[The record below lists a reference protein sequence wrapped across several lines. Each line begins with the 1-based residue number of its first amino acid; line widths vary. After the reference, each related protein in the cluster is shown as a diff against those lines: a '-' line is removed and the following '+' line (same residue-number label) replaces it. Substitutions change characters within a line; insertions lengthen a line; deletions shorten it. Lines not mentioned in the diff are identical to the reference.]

1 MSVRLTGRAA
11 APGVAV
17 GPAFVIERRKPPTAP
32 PAVGE
37 SMDPQQEKERLREAL
52 DTGQRELR
60 HIAKSVAE
68 AAGEEEGEIFEAHA
82 DFAADPELAKRAEE
96 GIDQG
101 KTAEDAVTDA
111 FGWFRE
117 LLAAAQSEYLAA
129 RAADL
134 DDVRG
139 RVVAILRGESRAVE
153 APTERSVIVAAE
165 LTPSETA
172 TLPRP
177 LIAAL
182 LTEAGSPTSHAAIL
196 ARALGIPAVVGVS
209 GLLEAV
215 DGGTELAVDGGSGEI
230 VVAPEDA
237 ERKEFEERAKGA
249 EERRK
254 RLGALRGEPGRT
266 ADGTPVPLAAN
277 LAGPDDIELAR
288 AAGAEGS
295 GLVRTEFLY
304 LGRRNP
310 PDVEEQAAFY
320 QQLLQAFAGH
330 RVVIRTLDVGAD
342 KPLPFVEQAP
352 EPNPALGLR
361 GIRLGLTQPDL
372 LRLQL
377 RAILRAHGA
386 SRDQGGRAAVN
397 FPLVSRSEELSE
409 AREILDEVAREEGI
423 DTEGLEVGV
432 MVEVPS
438 AALGARRLAR
448 ACDFLS
454 LGTNDLL
461 QYLFAADRLVP
472 EVAGLPD
479 ILEPEV
485 LRLVSNVAEAA
496 HAEGKWMGV
505 CGEAAADP
513 VSAAA
518 LVGAGADRLSMT
530 PAAIPEIK
538 DVLRRVTHD
547 ALREAATAAMDAPDA
562 AEARRRIEAALRA

>member
-1 MSVRLTGRAA
+1 MSTRLTGRAA

-17 GPAFVIERRKPPTAP
+17 APAFVVKRFRQKTTSE
-32 PAVGE
+32 PARGIAH
-37 SMDPQQEKERLREAL
+37 PHQEKERLREAL
-52 DTGQRELR
+52 DTAQRELR
-60 HIAKSVAE
+60 DIAKSVAE
-68 AAGEEEGEIFEAHA
+68 AAGGEEGEIFEAHA
-82 DFAADPELAKRAEE
+82 DFAADPELARHAEE
-96 GIDQG
+96 LIDG
-101 KTAEDAVTDA
+101 GATAEDAVTEA
-111 FGWFRE
+111 FARFRE
-117 LLAAAQSEYLAA
+117 LLAQVESEYLAA

-139 RVVAILRGESRAVE
+139 RVVAILRGDTTAVE
-153 APTERSVIVAAE
+153 APSERSVIVAAE

-266 ADGTPVPLAAN
+266 ADGTHVPLAAN

-304 LGRRNP
+304 LGRRTP

-320 QQLLQAFAGH
+320 QRLLDAFAGH

-342 KPLPFVEQAP
+342 KPLPFVQQAS

-377 RAILRAHGA
+377 RAILRAHA
-386 SRDQGGRAAVN
+386 ATRNRGRAAVN
-397 FPLVSRSEELSE
+397 FPLVSRVEELSE
-409 AREILDEVAREEGI
+409 ARAILDDVAREEAI
-423 DTEGLEVGV
+423 DTEGLEIGV

-472 EVAGLPD
+472 QVAGLPD
-479 ILEPEV
+479 ILEPVV
-485 LRLVSNVAEAA
+485 LRLVGDVAEAA
-496 HAEGKWMGV
+496 HDEGKWVGV

-547 ALREAATAAMDAPDA
+547 ALREAAAAAMDAPDA
-562 AEARRRIEAALRA
+562 AEARRRIEAVLRA